1 MLLSKMKSKYEIKK
15 WIVRVINSS
24 LTWNQIAT
32 SQKLVD
38 NFKKQMLNEGYD
50 EMLMMPYIV
59 ELNLRIENKRRD
71 LIEKKNVLTHN

>member
-1 MLLSKMKSKYEIKK
+1 MKSKYEIKK